1 MTRRALGLIS
11 PFLAAALA
19 VSVAFAAVG
28 DHISAQDFDL
38 HSSNYTPKGITWDGT
53 HFYVMDDGN
62 NRFVRYTSSGT
73 YTQSMNTHGGRQA
86 LGITWDGTYL
96 RVLDSSTSQEVA
108 AYTTSGTHA
117 SAQDFDLAAANSDA
131 QGITW
136 DGNYFRVVDDDRVYA
151 YAATGTLVNAQQFN
165 LADANDDS
173 TGITWDGT
181 YFRVVDDADDKV
193 YTYTASG
200 THTSTQ
206 DFDLAAAN
214 DYPTGITW
222 DGAYLRVVDWGLGG
236 ASDDEK
242 IYTYEGPPTG
252 PVTNYGLPDDTEYE
266 GAVSTAVVAY
276 DDWKCIRSQAGET
289 IRINNAEVTVHGFCA
304 RETPD
309 ADIAVEIHL
318 SPTAEYADL
327 KRFADVTGM
336 WSFIEVGIAASLRQ
350 SIYED
355 TATTDTGAIAFTE
368 ETGLGLEASDR
379 LGFATMAKAVED
391 TDCTETSDGAG
402 FICTPVNLE
411 NLLVSDEAVLLF
423 SLTDENKLDS
433 ADTPTAPDSL
443 TVSRSADYTTATV
456 EWELYDAVTV
466 YEIQRLTAVQ
476 VDVADASRIEYGDP
490 VTFTVAGTQA
500 GIDEY
505 ADSTVEAHRTYQY
518 RVRARGA
525 DTWSEWSVYVFSGAR
540 PQVDLAAPGNLELDR
555 DADSVTVS
563 WTAPAG
569 DLDGYTL
576 QRQELV
582 VVGGSTLFANVVT
595 LGSATSTPPNA
606 TSTPPNA
613 TSTPPS
619 ATSTPPSATST
630 PHWLPDT
637 STMYTDRSIIPSQTY
652 EYRVAAVKDDQIG
665 VYSDWFRVGPP
676 NTSLGQAPP
685 NFRFL
690 STGQR
695 ILDDRR
701 EFWMGWDDVPG
712 ADDYEIQVVVYDVAT
727 GGQSMDGYVVTD
739 PTYFQTAYGRVGLRV
754 RGRKLDDAI
763 CGSNSDDR
771 CLTEWSGWYEVRF
784 TPTIII
790 DTPDMADDTADAS
803 IMALRQDVEEII
815 KAVMEPA
822 GATVDG
828 ARVVQFVVLLSAVLV
843 AGLSVAL
850 SWRRGMA
857 PLGVGMGA
865 AILILILFTG
875 YRLLGTPLAWPVAAQ
890 SLVAVA
896 GLFALV
902 RQTGVFR

>member
-38 HSSNYTPKGITWDGT
+38 HTGNSDPSGIAWDGT
-53 HFYVMDDGN
+53 HYHVAEDFGYQYT
-62 NRFVRYTSSGT
+62 YTSSGT
-73 YTQSMNTHGGRQA
+73 YTTNWSIGTGNPQ
-86 LGITWDGTYL
+86 GITWDGTYF
-96 RVLDSSTSQEVA
+96 RVLAEQSKEVR
-108 AYTTSGTHA
+108 AYTSSGTHA
-117 SAQDFDLAAANSDA
+117 SALDFDLGTNSGA
-131 QGITW
+131 SGITW
-136 DGNYFRVVDDDRVYA
+136 DGNYLRVLYNDGNNDFIRATTSSGTMVSAQFINLVD
-151 YAATGTLVNAQQFN
+151 G
-165 LADANDDS
+165 NDNS

-206 DFDLAAAN
+206 DFDLADAN
-214 DYPTGITW
+214 DDPIGITW
-222 DGAYLRVVDWGLGG
+222 DGGYFRVVDDG
-236 ASDDEK
+236 DDK
-242 IYTYEGPPTG
+242 VYTYEGPPPTG
-252 PVTNYGLPDDTEYE
+252 PVVNYGLPDDAEYE

-309 ADIAVEIHL
+309 SDIAVEIHL

-368 ETGLGLEASDR
+368 ETGLEASDR

-391 TDCTETSDGAG
+391 TDCTETSVGAG

-411 NLLVSDEAVLLF
+411 NLLVGDEAVLLF
-423 SLTDENKLDS
+423 SLTDENTLDS

-505 ADSTVEAHRTYQY
+505 VDSTVEPHRTYQY

-676 NTSLGQAPP
+676 NTSLGQAPQ